1 MGMLRLD
8 GIVELFGAG
17 GAFGVVVGRR
27 RLTHRPAA
35 ANGMIL
41 AQNSVD
47 GGDDQY
53 VPEHDDGGK
62 SKDQRGGDQVD
73 GHGALLTSCS
83 SETDVG
89 GRMSASACAAPRAWS
104 AFSATRWR

>member
-8 GIVELFGAG
+8 SFVELCGAG
-17 GAFGVVVGRR
+17 GAVGALVGRCR
-27 RLTHRPAA
+27 GTARPATPV
-35 ANGMIL
+35 IL
-41 AQNSVD
+41 AQNSAD
-47 GGDDQY
+47 GGDDQH

-73 GHGALLTSCS
+73 GHGALLASFS

-89 GRMSASACAAPRAWS
+89 GRMSASACAAPRA
-104 AFSATRWR
+104 